1 MSGVDAWWEC
11 ELCEVWL
18 DIVGPLLVDPAE
30 WERRRQIAHER
41 KALLALT
48 GLALGALF
56 GAALV
61 AMPQVVWGVGL
72 FLLSVL
78 HQAVFLLVGV
88 YIPLALVAILIGTR
102 TR

>member
-18 DIVGPLLVDPAE
+18 DTVGPLLVDPDE
-30 WERRRQIAHER
+30 WERRRDIAQER

-61 AMPQVVWGVGL
+61 VTPQLVWGMGL
-72 FLLSVL
+72 FLLNVL
-78 HQAVFLLVGV
+78 YQAVCLLVGV
-88 YIPLALVAILIGTR
+88 YIPLTLVAIVLGALTR
-102 TR
+102 

>member
-48 GLALGALF
+48 GLALGALL

-61 AMPQVVWGVGL
+61 AMPQAVWGIGL

-78 HQAVFLLVGV
+78 YHAVCLLVGF
-88 YIPLALVAILIGTR
+88 YIPLALLAIFIGTL